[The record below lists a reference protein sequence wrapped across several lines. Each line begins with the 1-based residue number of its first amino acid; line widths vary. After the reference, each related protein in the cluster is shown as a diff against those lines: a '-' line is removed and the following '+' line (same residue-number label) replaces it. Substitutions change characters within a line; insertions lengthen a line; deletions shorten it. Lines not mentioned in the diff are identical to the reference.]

1 MRIVGDYLVFLIV
14 RVLVCIVQCLSLET
28 ATAMAKG
35 IARVV
40 YLVDRRHRVVALD
53 NLRIAFGDQ
62 YSESQRSRLVLAV
75 YEHFCRVVV
84 EIAFLPRRLRVYNWK
99 RYARIEADPAA
110 MDLLLQDRG
119 RIFLT
124 GHFGNWEMG
133 GCLMAMIGLRTTTI
147 ARDLDNPFL
156 HDFVHRFRSWS
167 GQRMVSKKGEFD
179 KIQQTLANRETLV
192 SVADQSAGERGY
204 FVPFFGRPAST
215 HKAIALLA
223 LEHDAG
229 VTLGYAYRDQPGF
242 HYHIE
247 MSRVID
253 PRDYQDDAT
262 GALSLTEDFT
272 ALLEQAVRK
281 APEQYLWLHNRWKHQ
296 PKQKTRR
303 AAA

>member
-1 MRIVGDYLVFLIV
+1 MRIVGDYLVYLVV
-14 RVLVCIVQCLSLET
+14 RVLVCVIQCLSIET
-28 ATAMAKG
+28 ASAMAKG
-35 IARVV
+35 MARVV
-40 YLVDRRHRVVALD
+40 YILDRRHRIVALD
-53 NLRIAFGDQ
+53 NLRIAFGDR
-62 YSESQRSRLVLAV
+62 YSATERRRLVLEV
-75 YEHFCRVVV
+75 YEHCCRIVV

-99 RYARIEADPAA
+99 RYARIEADPGA
-110 MDLLLQDRG
+110 MDLLLQDRAK
-119 RIFLT
+119 IVLT

-147 ARDLDNPFL
+147 ARDLDNRFL

-167 GQRMVSKKGEFD
+167 GQQIVSKKGEFD
-179 KIQQTLANRETLV
+179 KIQATLENRQTLV

-204 FVPFFGRPAST
+204 FVEFFGRLAST

-229 VTLGYAYRDQPGF
+229 LTIGYAYRDQPGF
-242 HYHIE
+242 HYCIE
-247 MSRVID
+247 MSRVLD
-253 PRDYQDDAT
+253 PRDYDDGPS

-272 ALLEQAVRK
+272 NLLEQAVRK

-296 PKQKTRR
+296 PKQKGRR